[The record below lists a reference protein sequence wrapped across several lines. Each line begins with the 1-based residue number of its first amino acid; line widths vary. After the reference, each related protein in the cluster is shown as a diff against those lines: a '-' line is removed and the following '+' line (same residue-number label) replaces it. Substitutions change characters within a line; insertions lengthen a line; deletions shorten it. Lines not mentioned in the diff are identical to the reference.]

1 MKRLKEILTH
11 YEKCDR
17 KKGYDSKL
25 VEDARNKNTQQR
37 KRDLVIMIKWQQL
50 VDVLGKSE
58 NSSEFYTL
66 KDEIGENP
74 EISEDFIEYD
84 DPDRTKYYEFFQT
97 GMLIGFRK
105 KYLNHIQFFCKEK
118 DNYSIYYGK
127 LLNGIDFQYTEKMV
141 IELLG
146 KPLKVG
152 GNEQSPFLGYVN
164 RWILYH
170 MTHYSLHFEFNKN
183 GTLCLITLAVL
194 IR

>member
-1 MKRLKEILTH
+1 
-11 YEKCDR
+11 
-17 KKGYDSKL
+17 
-25 VEDARNKNTQQR
+25 
-37 KRDLVIMIKWQQL
+37 MIKWQQL

-58 NSSEFYTL
+58 NSLEFYTL

-146 KPLKVG
+146 KPL
-152 GNEQSPFLGYVN
+152 
-164 RWILYH
+164 
-170 MTHYSLHFEFNKN
+170 
-183 GTLCLITLAVL
+183 
-194 IR
+194 

>member
-11 YEKCDR
+11 YEKYD
-17 KKGYDSKL
+17 KKRYDSKL
-25 VEDARNKNTQQR
+25 IEDARNKNTQQR

-66 KDEIGENP
+66 KNEIGENP

-152 GNEQSPFLGYVN
+152 GNVQSPFLGYVN

>member
-1 MKRLKEILTH
+1 MIE
-11 YEKCDR
+11 
-17 KKGYDSKL
+17 KGYDSKL

-74 EISEDFIEYD
+74 EISEDLIEYN

-118 DNYSIYYGK
+118 DNYSIYHGK

>member
-1 MKRLKEILTH
+1 MIE
-11 YEKCDR
+11 
-17 KKGYDSKL
+17 KGYDSKL
-25 VEDARNKNTQQR
+25 VEDARNKNTQQT

-74 EISEDFIEYD
+74 EISEDPIEYN

-164 RWILYH
+164 GWILYH